1 MRLKVLL
8 AAIALVSSLLPFD
21 VNAVG
26 AKVLQGNIQQDDYLH
41 RLNRPADGGTA
52 PLQGGAS
59 STRIQRP
66 MSSPG
71 LSGGAGLVD
80 TAAFA
85 PLTGMAGTN
94 GPLRS
99 GLVDSG
105 AFSAPPKNFDLGA
118 ERESREMVLAW
129 ERWHKQLSAIIY
141 KRWSERA
148 DSPGRA
154 TVRVTVTRD
163 RRLTATIMNSDG
175 GPSFNAGLMDA
186 MEGLDG
192 NPGLTFPAKSNRP
205 KVSFEADYVAGRNVN
220 PGYSWIKN
228 DYEKVRQEF

>member
-1 MRLKVLL
+1 MRLKVVL
-8 AAIALVSSLLPFD
+8 AAIAILTSLVPCTMS
-21 VNAVG
+21 AAG

-41 RLNRPADGGTA
+41 RLNRPADNGGA

-66 MSSPG
+66 VSSGG
-71 LSGGAGLVD
+71 LSGGTGMVD

-85 PLTGMAGTN
+85 PLTGSAGAN

-118 ERESREMVLAW
+118 ESGSKELMLAW
-129 ERWHKQLSAIIY
+129 ERWHKQLSSIIY
-141 KRWSERA
+141 QRWSERA
-148 DSPGRA
+148 DSPGKA

-163 RRLTATIMNSDG
+163 RHLVATILNSDG
-175 GPSFNAGLMDA
+175 GRSFDAGLMDS
-186 MEGLDG
+186 MQGLDG
-192 NPGLTFPAKSNRP
+192 NPGLTFPSKSNRQ

-228 DYEKVRQEF
+228 DYEKVRQQY